1 VTKQAPLVTQ
11 YLERI
16 SRDAV
21 EKHQKL
27 FRQYVRHRQGIYAL
41 YKDRKLYYVG
51 LAVDLRW
58 RLKQHL
64 RDHHGRS
71 WNRFSVYLTI
81 QERHLKELETLLLR
95 ITGKP
100 LGNRVFGKFKDSE
113 NLKKRLKN
121 DLRRFHDNEVRE
133 FFGQS
138 EEFED
143 HKSKKRRKGKRAS
156 VLADLIPGSMRLR
169 TSLKGKVFKA
179 RVRKNGTIRFKSK
192 TFNSLSAA
200 ASAACG
206 HPCDGWYF
214 WKYERGPGD
223 WVKLHELRR

>member
-1 VTKQAPLVTQ
+1 MAKQAPLVTQ

-58 RLKQHL
+58 RLKTHL
-64 RDHHGRS
+64 RDHHRRS

-81 QERHLKELETLLLR
+81 EERHLKELETLLLR

-100 LGNRVFGKFKDSE
+100 PGNRVLGKFKDAE
-113 NLKKRLKN
+113 NLKRRLKR
-121 DLRRFHDNEVRE
+121 DLRTFHDNEVRE

-138 EEFED
+138 EDLED
-143 HKSKKRRKGKRAS
+143 LNTGRSKRAKHASLLAGLISGPMRIRNTVKGKIVR
-156 VLADLIPGSMRLR
+156 
-169 TSLKGKVFKA
+169 A
-179 RVRKNGTIRFKSK
+179 RVRRNGTIRYKGK
-192 TFNSLSAA
+192 TFNSPSAA
-200 ASAACG
+200 ATSACG

>member
-169 TSLKGKVFKA
+169 TTLKGKVFKA

-214 WKYERGPGD
+214 WKYERGPGE

>member
-1 VTKQAPLVTQ
+1 VAKQAPLVTQ

-27 FRQYVRHRQGIYAL
+27 FRQYVRHRQGVYAL

-64 RDHHGRS
+64 RDHHRRS

-100 LGNRVFGKFKDSE
+100 PGNRVLGKFRDSE
-113 NLKKRLKN
+113 NLKRRLKR

-138 EEFED
+138 EDLED
-143 HKSKKRRKGKRAS
+143 HELRKRKRGKRAS
-156 VLADLIPGSMRLR
+156 ILVDLVRGPMKLR
-169 TSLKGKVFKA
+169 ATLRGKLFKA
-179 RVRKNGTIRFKSK
+179 RVRRNGTIRFKGE
-192 TFNSLSAA
+192 TFTSPSAA
-200 ASAACG
+200 ASAICG
-206 HPCDGWYF
+206 HPSDGWYF